1 MHLTD
6 LVEYFRSGGAFE
18 DFCAKHGLDRD
29 AEVIE
34 IFGVKPFDIDMDLAF
49 FPVEETAG
57 EIQHTANGV
66 EYHNLFDF
74 FFFLD
79 AIEESKNE
87 QNRAFSDRQIAEK
100 LLAYAEN
107 NA

>member
-1 MHLTD
+1 MHLTG

-18 DFCAKHGLDRD
+18 DFCAKHRLDRD

-34 IFGVKPFDIDMDLAF
+34 IFGVKPFVLDMDLAF
-49 FPVEETAG
+49 FPIEETGGA
-57 EIQHTANGV
+57 ILHTVNGV
-66 EYHNLFDF
+66 DYHNLFDF

-79 AIEESKNE
+79 AIEESRNE
-87 QNRAFSDRQIAEK
+87 QNQGFSDRQIAEK